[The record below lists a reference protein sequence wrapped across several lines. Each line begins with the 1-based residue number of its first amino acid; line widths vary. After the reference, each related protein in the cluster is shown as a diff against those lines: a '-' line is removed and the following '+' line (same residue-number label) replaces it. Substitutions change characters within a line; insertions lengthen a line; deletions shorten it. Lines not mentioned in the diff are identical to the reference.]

1 MVTITDGDKKMIVWN
16 FMEELCDKSRSA
28 IDYNLPTD
36 FNLKDFYN
44 MKLFGKYLVR
54 IGVSVDRSAS
64 DSVVFDILKKYT
76 ESKHLIEVEGDWLR
90 LTRKGLEE
98 CKKSNRDWD

>member
-1 MVTITDGDKKMIVWN
+1 MVTITDRDKKMIIWN
-16 FMEELCDKSRSA
+16 FMEELCDKNQSA
-28 IDYNLPTD
+28 IDYNLPTN

-44 MKLFGKYLVR
+44 MKLFRKYLVR
-54 IGVSVDRSAS
+54 TGVSVDRAAS

-76 ESKHLIEVEGDWLR
+76 ESKNLEIEGDWLR
-90 LTRKGLEE
+90 LTEKGLYE